1 MDGLLL
7 TSRYEGVDNRHGTG
21 DMKMSTKKKI
31 ATIVITTV
39 ALTAGTVG
47 ISTAATKS
55 SIARVTTS
63 RVLGGAN
70 DMTKGH
76 GAEIAGILAG
86 LVTKGTITQA
96 QADAITAALT
106 AAETAEHANGPQGGP
121 AGKGRPDPAA
131 ALSIITST
139 IGLDAATIQK
149 RIEAGESLG
158 AIAGAKKDALIAALV
173 ADQTKRIDAAVT
185 AGKLTA
191 AQATT
196 MKSTLTANITTLVNS
211 TRPAGPMGGGKGGP
225 MRGGKGGPMGAPTLT
240 LPATPKA

>member
-1 MDGLLL
+1 
-7 TSRYEGVDNRHGTG
+7 
-21 DMKMSTKKKI
+21 MSTKKKI

-96 QADAITAALT
+96 QADAITAALV
-106 AAETAEHANGPQGGP
+106 AAKTAEHPNGPKDGTE
-121 AGKGRPDPAA
+121 GKGHR
-131 ALSIITST
+131 
-139 IGLDAATIQK
+139 
-149 RIEAGESLG
+149 
-158 AIAGAKKDALIAALV
+158 
-173 ADQTKRIDAAVT
+173 
-185 AGKLTA
+185 
-191 AQATT
+191 
-196 MKSTLTANITTLVNS
+196 
-211 TRPAGPMGGGKGGP
+211 
-225 MRGGKGGPMGAPTLT
+225 GKGGPMGAPTLT